1 MQLGPPKYPSH
12 LALRHLS
19 RHNPCPY
26 SNDYLMLLIS
36 RMKVR
41 GLVVVEVHEDRDS
54 EEATDDG
61 QLVSA

>member
-1 MQLGPPKYPSH
+1 
-12 LALRHLS
+12 
-19 RHNPCPY
+19 
-26 SNDYLMLLIS
+26 MLLIS